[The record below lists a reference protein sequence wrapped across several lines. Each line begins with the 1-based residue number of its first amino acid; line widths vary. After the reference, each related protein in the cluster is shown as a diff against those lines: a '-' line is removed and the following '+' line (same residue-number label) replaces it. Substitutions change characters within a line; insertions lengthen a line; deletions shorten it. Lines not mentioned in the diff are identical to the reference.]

1 MKWGGNVNKILML
14 TVSNIKKT
22 IGHTISLFI
31 MFLIAALLL
40 NSGLLISI
48 NFNKFFNDTCNEL
61 NTSNIYYTMPSRI
74 YDDELRQYIRDHE
87 NLISMQEEYSIWA
100 DVKVKYNDEERGL
113 TLLMNDASFN
123 RDLSKWKFVGE
134 HLPVE
139 SDEMSIYLPS
149 IFRESGNY
157 NLNDNFL
164 IHLPANNK
172 KLDFTIKGF
181 IEDIYF
187 SSMET
192 RALGIY
198 LPHDT
203 FVMVSDLLGESHD
216 AVLIYANLKEINKD
230 IEIGIKELT
239 GLEATTYSSNLS
251 NLLLS
256 FDIEIIETS
265 RVLMAFIMAVMVIAF
280 AFIIVAVCLIV
291 VRFRI
296 SNSIEEDMAKI
307 GSLKAIGYTSRQIIL
322 SIVLQF
328 VLIALTASIL
338 GIILSYMTTPI
349 ISDVFAQQSGIKWIQ
364 GFDLYISTMSLGLII
379 IIVMLIA
386 YISSRKIKRLNLIV
400 ALRGGIITH
409 NFKKN
414 HLPLEHSR
422 GNISFFLAIKNLL
435 QNKKQGIMITIIM
448 FAVSFTGV
456 FAVVMFYNTTVDT
469 KAFNETP
476 GIELSNVVLSLK
488 TDTDH
493 DRIKEEVINMEGVR
507 KAQYIDDVMV
517 VVNKYEVR
525 AFVMEDYGAKETDT
539 IYEGRYPKHANEI
552 AIAGH
557 LAKMLNKDIGDSI
570 SVEYSG
576 VKEDYLITG
585 FTQGTFMGGINA
597 SIRRDGFIKINPNYK
612 EQSLQIYLDKDY
624 DAGILSKKL
633 EGLYK
638 EEKLAITDMDYEI
651 GVGAGVYTDIVSK
664 VGITI
669 LVVTIAV
676 VILVLYFVINSSI
689 IRRKRELGIQKAIGY
704 TTYQLMNQISMG
716 LLPSTII
723 GVVIGCLVS
732 ATKSNA
738 IMSLVQRGMGIMKAN
753 YVVVPLWIIEFAIL
767 LIVVSYITSILLTY
781 RVRKISAYALITE

>member
-181 IEDIYF
+181 IEDIFF

-192 RALGIY
+192 GALGIY

-265 RVLMAFIMAVMVIAF
+265 RVLMAFMMAVMVIAF

-386 YISSRKIKRLNLIV
+386 YISSRKIKRLNPIV

>member
-1 MKWGGNVNKILML
+1 M
-14 TVSNIKKT
+14 
-22 IGHTISLFI
+22 
-31 MFLIAALLL
+31 
-40 NSGLLISI
+40 
-48 NFNKFFNDTCNEL
+48 
-61 NTSNIYYTMPSRI
+61 
-74 YDDELRQYIRDHE
+74 
-87 NLISMQEEYSIWA
+87 
-100 DVKVKYNDEERGL
+100 
-113 TLLMNDASFN
+113 
-123 RDLSKWKFVGE
+123 
-134 HLPVE
+134 
-139 SDEMSIYLPS
+139 
-149 IFRESGNY
+149 
-157 NLNDNFL
+157 
-164 IHLPANNK
+164 
-172 KLDFTIKGF
+172 
-181 IEDIYF
+181 
-187 SSMET
+187 
-192 RALGIY
+192 
-198 LPHDT
+198 
-203 FVMVSDLLGESHD
+203 
-216 AVLIYANLKEINKD
+216 IYANLKEINKD

-386 YISSRKIKRLNLIV
+386 YISSRKIKRLNPIV

-493 DRIKEEVINMEGVR
+493 DRIKEEVINMEG
-507 KAQYIDDVMV
+507 
-517 VVNKYEVR
+517 
-525 AFVMEDYGAKETDT
+525 
-539 IYEGRYPKHANEI
+539 
-552 AIAGH
+552 
-557 LAKMLNKDIGDSI
+557 
-570 SVEYSG
+570 
-576 VKEDYLITG
+576 
-585 FTQGTFMGGINA
+585 
-597 SIRRDGFIKINPNYK
+597 
-612 EQSLQIYLDKDY
+612 
-624 DAGILSKKL
+624 
-633 EGLYK
+633 
-638 EEKLAITDMDYEI
+638 
-651 GVGAGVYTDIVSK
+651 
-664 VGITI
+664 
-669 LVVTIAV
+669 
-676 VILVLYFVINSSI
+676 
-689 IRRKRELGIQKAIGY
+689 
-704 TTYQLMNQISMG
+704 
-716 LLPSTII
+716 
-723 GVVIGCLVS
+723 
-732 ATKSNA
+732 
-738 IMSLVQRGMGIMKAN
+738 
-753 YVVVPLWIIEFAIL
+753 
-767 LIVVSYITSILLTY
+767 
-781 RVRKISAYALITE
+781 

>member
-386 YISSRKIKRLNLIV
+386 YISSRKIKRLNPIV